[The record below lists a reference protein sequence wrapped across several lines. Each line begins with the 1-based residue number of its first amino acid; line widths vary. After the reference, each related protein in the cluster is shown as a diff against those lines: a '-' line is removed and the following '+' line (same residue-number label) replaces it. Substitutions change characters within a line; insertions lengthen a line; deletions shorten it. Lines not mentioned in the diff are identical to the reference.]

1 MLTHRNLRL
10 ESSLKIAYEQASR
23 FMNVSKQCCVLNGGN
38 GAWAFE
44 PLASQLSVSVGIPVS
59 AEPREFN
66 YVLCV
71 EEPDSLGSLGSF
83 IPLEASRVASDKRML
98 ASVFNNFRVPTPRTV
113 LLDQFNDVSKFIGI
127 HAAQEWCL
135 KYPTSCGAN
144 GHRML
149 TVQSPEPPNWPRPF
163 VVQEFIRL
171 ARPQVF
177 RTYCAGG
184 ELFGWVV
191 RQFADNAPTS
201 PWVAHARGAHYECLG
216 ETPENARP
224 TAQQALRAAG
234 LWDSFGCV
242 DLLPG
247 PNGEWLAL
255 EVGTDGLFNHVDRA
269 IGNPDFERFL
279 NEKLSAAFLN
289 AARKFLI
296 PTASPRLPA

>member
-1 MLTHRNLRL
+1 MKLSEH
-10 ESSLKIAYEQASR
+10 
-23 FMNVSKQCCVLNGGN
+23 CCVLNGGA

-44 PLASQLSVSVGIPVS
+44 PLAAQLSDSMGIPVS

-66 YVLCV
+66 YVLNV
-71 EEPDSLGSLGSF
+71 EEPDSLRSSGFF
-83 IPLEASRVASDKRML
+83 IPLESIRLASDKRML

-113 LLDQFNDVSKFIGI
+113 LFDQFNDVLRFIGA
-127 HAAQEWCL
+127 HATQEWCL

-149 TVQSPEPPNWPRPF
+149 SDASPEPPNWPRPF
-163 VVQEFIRL
+163 VVQEFIRFP
-171 ARPQVF
+171 RPQVF

-191 RQFADNAPTS
+191 RQFPDNAPTS
-201 PWVAHARGAHYECLG
+201 PWVAHARGARYKCLG
-216 ETPENARP
+216 DPPEGARP

-255 EVGTDGLFNHVDRA
+255 EVGTDGLYNHVDRD
-269 IGNPDFERFL
+269 IGNSDFERCL
-279 NEKLSAAFLN
+279 NEKLSTAFLR
-289 AARKFLI
+289 AAHFRHNGSTI
-296 PTASPRLPA
+296 